1 MKPAF
6 VIQKATKE
14 KQKASAQFECGKRA
28 QLIDKGDSLWSN
40 VINVLLRETRL
51 NHGKVTQQS
60 KMNYIYSSTEGNTMS
75 PKTFI
80 IISYCTNNFN
90 H

>member
-6 VIQKATKE
+6 VIHKAPFA

-40 VINVLLRETRL
+40 VINVLLRETRR
-51 NHGKVTQQS
+51 NHGKITQQS
-60 KMNYIYSSTEGNTMS
+60 KMNYIYSSAKGNSMS

-80 IISYCTNNFN
+80 IISYSNNFN